1 MTTIKQMLD
10 EKKTLDVIM
19 NYINVSSP
27 SFISFTSKL
36 TFAHFFFQSTDCTAD
51 PSFIRNLTTVV
62 IENCCDE
69 YPGSTTAQPSYKLQN
84 ARLGD
89 LSQLLQKYIDN
100 ETTRELQCIN
110 ALQNFALDREYPSG
124 RFFFCFSLMI
134 GKIEFSKLRNP
145 FKTVRKIF
153 Q

>member
-1 MTTIKQMLD
+1 MWLWI
-10 EKKTLDVIM
+10 TLTWVF
-19 NYINVSSP
+19 
-27 SFISFTSKL
+27 SFQKL
-36 TFAHFFFQSTDCTAD
+36 SIESQLTWIYTKFQSTDCTTD
-51 PSFIRNLTTVV
+51 PNFIRHLTTVV

-89 LSQLLQKYIDN
+89 LSQLLQRYIDN

-124 RFFFCFSLMI
+124 KSQKPLKFWNIINFLLFFQDF
-134 GKIEFSKLRNP
+134 
-145 FKTVRKIF
+145 
-153 Q
+153 